1 MDMENTNLTEIYH
14 FLSGAASMGAWVAGF
29 FFFRFWKKTGDR
41 LFWWFGVSFW
51 LMALER
57 VALLLYATP
66 RTEDHSLVY
75 GIRLV
80 AFLLIIV
87 AVINKNRHVETFPE
101 SK

>member
-1 MDMENTNLTEIYH
+1 MENTLDQIYY
-14 FLSGAASMGAWVAGF
+14 FLSGAACLGAWTSGF

-51 LMALER
+51 LMASER
-57 VALLLYATP
+57 IALLFFATP

-80 AFLLIIV
+80 AFLLIMV
-87 AVINKNRHVETFPE
+87 AVINKNRSVESFPE